1 MVGDEMSRSGQRAR
15 RPSTVTPVTSSVA
28 GPESQTPDRDNQMAI
43 RLVGLAVVRDMLRSR
58 RFYERAA
65 VAAIALGALRK
76 VGQENRASAMARLV
90 AWNKREIQRLE
101 RKAK

>member
-1 MVGDEMSRSGQRAR
+1 MSRSGQGAR
-15 RPSTVTPVTSSVA
+15 RPSPTVTAESSSVA
-28 GPESQTPDRDNQMAI
+28 RPESQTPDLDDQMAI
-43 RLVGLAVVRDMLRSR
+43 RLVRLAVVRDMLRSR
-58 RFYERAA
+58 RFYERVA
-65 VAAIALGALRK
+65 VAAIVLGALRK